1 MTDKR
6 IKVVLLEG
14 EFAALSAM
22 GFPTSVCLQLQE
34 SGLKVTEAMWS
45 TKSSSAGF
53 SVSFFWPALTN
64 LSNKASRRKR
74 RKRHRNNN
82 ATSMKSKS
90 SPASVPTKGAT
101 VQPDNGERSVAAS
114 VTPIS
119 DHQTTK
125 ESFNLSK
132 CHDIIYEKKG
142 DEHGVTYHTSDNK
155 QEWTPV
161 VRKRRKHP
169 VVHRPGPRAGSL
181 QEDRGC
187 LEPSTDDSSDD
198 SPVSPLSIPSHAK
211 VEYVEIDGTYVLGHV
226 AQEAG
231 PPLQLELG

>member
-1 MTDKR
+1 M
-6 IKVVLLEG
+6 EG

-64 LSNKASRRKR
+64 LSSKASQRKR

-90 SPASVPTKGAT
+90 SPASVPAKGST
-101 VQPDNGERSVAAS
+101 VQPDNGERSIAAS

-125 ESFNLSK
+125 ES
-132 CHDIIYEKKG
+132 
-142 DEHGVTYHTSDNK
+142 
-155 QEWTPV
+155 
-161 VRKRRKHP
+161 
-169 VVHRPGPRAGSL
+169 
-181 QEDRGC
+181 
-187 LEPSTDDSSDD
+187 
-198 SPVSPLSIPSHAK
+198 
-211 VEYVEIDGTYVLGHV
+211 
-226 AQEAG
+226 
-231 PPLQLELG
+231 